1 MIKWRRRLLAAG
13 STTDCHSCICH
24 HPRARAY
31 MQIQGLFDVGNII
44 LDEVKN
50 GGKEARQ
57 AMRQDGSE
65 LRDFF
70 TKKVRAGCGDVLD

>member
-1 MIKWRRRLLAAG
+1 
-13 STTDCHSCICH
+13 
-24 HPRARAY
+24 